1 MENLDLIIFNSILLL
16 LTLWFA
22 LYVNRNFIYK
32 TRINKQ
38 RFKLFALRD
47 ELTILAM
54 KGEIDYHSKEY
65 QFLLKS
71 LNSLIKITGNF
82 QISDFLKYLIS
93 NYDNKKPQ
101 EKVKKIKK
109 SIETHSDGLNKIWI
123 EYYKVMNAIM
133 ERHLRLFMRIF
144 LMLIISIAGILVS
157 IKLCTK
163 FANWA
168 LDTGQ
173 KIQSSAKTIKELS
186 EMKAAA

>member
-16 LTLWFA
+16 LTLWFV
-22 LYVNRNFIYK
+22 LYVNRKFIYK

-54 KGEIDYHSKEY
+54 KGEVDYHSKEY

-71 LNSLIKITGNF
+71 LNSLIKITGDF

-93 NYDNKKPQ
+93 NYDDKKAQ
-101 EKVKKIKK
+101 EKAKKIKK
-109 SIETHSDGLNKIWI
+109 SIGTHSDGLNKIWV
-123 EYYKVMNAIM
+123 ECYKVMNAIM

-163 FANWA
+163 FANWTI
-168 LDTGQ
+168 DTGK
-173 KIQSSAKTIKELS
+173 KIQSSAKTIEEIA
-186 EMKAAA
+186 EMKVVA

>member
-32 TRINKQ
+32 TRINTQ

-71 LNSLIKITGNF
+71 LNSLIKITGDF
-82 QISDFLKYLIS
+82 QMSDFLKYLIS
-93 NYDNKKPQ
+93 NYDNKKTQ

-109 SIETHSDGLNKIWI
+109 SIKTHSDELNKIWI

-133 ERHLRLFMRIF
+133 ERHLRIF

-168 LDTGQ
+168 LDTSQ

-186 EMKAAA
+186 EMKVAA